1 LSSYEKFII
10 FFENDKFLPPYH
22 TAFTGARE
30 RMLGTVHKH
39 RVVWRLGLNAVPY
52 GANGIV
58 LQNFRWHIY
67 FKKLKKNI
75 KNPNALRSR
84 PS

>member
-1 LSSYEKFII
+1 M
-10 FFENDKFLPPYH
+10 NKFLPPYH

-58 LQNFRWHIY
+58 LQNFR
-67 FKKLKKNI
+67 
-75 KNPNALRSR
+75 
-84 PS
+84 